1 LLGEVVS
8 FVELSVDLL
17 NGLTKLG
24 LILAE
29 RFDVSLNLSLLVFK
43 LLVDKGNKSR
53 LI

>member
-1 LLGEVVS
+1 LLGGELLGEVVS

-29 RFDVSLNLSLLVFK
+29 RFDLEGIGLAIELK
-43 LLVDKGNKSR
+43 
-53 LI
+53 

>member
-1 LLGEVVS
+1 LLGGELLGEVVS

-29 RFDVSLNLSLLVFK
+29 RFDLEGTGLENELK
-43 LLVDKGNKSR
+43 
-53 LI
+53 